1 MRKLKFIC
9 VALVIFMLT
18 SCGLNPGGDAKY
30 LNAEHDVIIYEGSE
44 YLLADGYV
52 IHSRHLDYPSGNSA
66 DLVDY
71 DQDEPAWLDSIFGGL
86 GTFVF
91 YSDNKTI
98 LYVMD
103 TDGDKYYIR
112 NDRYDYYISLLE
124 GEEPPAFYLRANI
137 LRYATEESS
146 SYREPLYKVDD
157 ELYEVFAD
165 AVYAPDDVMSYSEYS
180 DKGKRIIEAGI
191 LHGGVSDGEFYYA
204 LCPFY
209 YNHEFGF
216 GIAVGEGDDVMIH
229 LIPREY
235 DEMIRE
241 SCYSEDGRFKTE
253 SVSYS
258 DTQ

>member
-1 MRKLKFIC
+1 MKYVKLIC
-9 VALVIFMLT
+9 LLLSFLT
-18 SCGLNPGGDAKY
+18 LASCMSSAEFAQY
-30 LNAEHDVIIYEGSE
+30 LDEKHDVIVYDGYE
-44 YLLADGYV
+44 YHLADGYD
-52 IHSRHLDYPSGNSA
+52 ISSRSFDNPSGNSVKLI
-66 DLVDY
+66 DH
-71 DQDEPAWLDSIFGGL
+71 DEKKPGWRHDFFGES
-86 GTFVF
+86 VF
-91 YSDNKTI
+91 YTKNKTVLGWPGTSNKFFPCYI
-98 LYVMD
+98 RE
-103 TDGDKYYIR
+103 DKYDEYIE
-112 NDRYDYYISLLE
+112 LLNVAI
-124 GEEPPAFYLRANI
+124 PPVFYLRANI

-165 AVYAPDDVMSYSEYS
+165 AVYAPDEVMSYSEYS

-191 LHGGVSDGEFYYA
+191 LHGGVTDGEFYYA

-216 GIAVGEGDDVMIH
+216 GIAVGEGDDMMIH

-241 SCYSEDGRFKTE
+241 SFYSEDGRFKTE
-253 SVSYS
+253 SAASD